1 MTTALQSV
9 PNHAAEQSAELEA
22 VRSFWNGHVHDW
34 KVAKSEAGTHEFFL
48 EIEAYRFEKLAYL
61 PRLVKFDGYAGRSL
75 LDVGCGVGNDL
86 ARFARH
92 GAKVTGIDL
101 APHSIDLARS
111 NFAQRGLEGDFV
123 VMDGEAMSF
132 PDNTFDV
139 VYCHTVLHFTPNP
152 GRMIAEIERVLKP
165 GGEAI
170 LMTVNRNSW
179 LNFMH
184 RIAKVEIDHLDSP
197 IFYRYSIEEFRRM
210 LDVFEDVRIVP
221 ERFPVRTKVHSG
233 LKAKLFNTV
242 FVDVFNMLPRRV
254 VRNTGHHLMA
264 FCRKRVGPV
273 NTAKSA

>member
-1 MTTALQSV
+1 MTTALK
-9 PNHAAEQSAELEA
+9 SAPDNGTSNDPRLDA
-22 VRSFWNGHVHDW
+22 VRSFWDNHVHDW

-61 PRLVKFDGYAGRSL
+61 PKLVKFDGYPGKTV

-86 ARFARH
+86 SRFARH

-101 APHSIDLARS
+101 APHSIDLARR
-111 NFAQRGLEGDFV
+111 NFSQRGLEGEFF
-123 VMDGEAMSF
+123 VMDGEAMTF
-132 PDNTFDV
+132 PDNSFDV

-152 GRMIAEIERVLKP
+152 RRMIAEIERVLKP

-197 IFYRYSIEEFRRM
+197 VFYMYSIDEFRDM
-210 LDVFEDVRIVP
+210 LDVFEDVQIIP

-233 LKAKLFNTV
+233 LKARLFNAV
-242 FVDVFNMLPRRV
+242 FVDVFNLLPRSV
-254 VRNTGHHLMA
+254 VRGAGHHLMA
-264 FCRKRVGPV
+264 FCRKRAAERG
-273 NTAKSA
+273 